1 MSDKGLS
8 KKEQELLEKII
19 AEINEEA
26 KLVVDDFVK
35 NESEVSGST
44 IHIHEN
50 SPYLD
55 EKFTGESWKKVIKV
69 NDPSQ
74 VLEDVAKHNK
84 KIKEEKNK
92 KDVVKKKKK

>member
-1 MSDKGLS
+1 MKLS
-8 KKEQELLEKII
+8 KEQQEELQKLTD
-19 AEINEEA
+19 EITQEA
-26 KLVVDDFVK
+26 KSVVKEYADIQSDA
-35 NESEVSGST
+35 SGSE

-55 EKFTGESWKKVIKV
+55 EEFKNETWKKVIKV

-74 VLEDVAKHNK
+74 VIQDINEHNK
-84 KIKEEKNK
+84 KVRKNK